1 MTLKVINKVAEK
13 NNKSWSGILIFLDD
27 WNGKIY
33 IKKRDRLKITLEG
46 NTNLIKKKKGK
57 LNNH

>member
-46 NTNLIKKKKGK
+46 NTNLIKKKKE
-57 LNNH
+57 N